1 MPSIEERRTG
11 ESVISRGGRKERGEL
26 PVVSRGGRKERGE
39 LPVISKGGCSP
50 GYIGVD
56 V

>member
-1 MPSIEERRTG
+1 MPSIEERGAG
-11 ESVISRGGRKERGEL
+11 ESVISRGGCRQRKEL

-39 LPVISKGGCSP
+39 LPVISRGGCSP
-50 GYIGVD
+50 GYMGVD